1 MKIRN
6 CKTTPAGS
14 AALAFVLAFS
24 VAFSAWTIEIPS
36 PSSSRFQTLLEYVRD
51 LASDEFSGREVGT
64 PGIEMA
70 RDYIAREF
78 ASAGLRPGG
87 DDGSYLQTFELT
99 TGVAI
104 RPATRLQFGDGA
116 EMALHQDWVP
126 LGFSASSR
134 VEAEVVFVGYGITA
148 KDYGYDDYQGIDV
161 KGKTVIVLRYEPP
174 PKDASSPFRKYPDYS
189 VHAALTT
196 KARNA
201 LDHGAAA
208 MILVD
213 LKHTGDAANEL
224 ASTQNS
230 LWRARSS
237 LIAVQ
242 VRHRM
247 IEQWLGRHGVSLR
260 ALQQRIDEQQRPASR
275 SVPNG
280 RITVEVSLEQLRQ
293 RTANVVGILQG
304 SDPVLK
310 DQNIVI
316 GAHYDHLGL
325 GHYGTRDSSTQG
337 QIHHG
342 ADDNASGTA
351 VLLDVARRLTQ
362 TGLRPRRTIIFVA
375 FSGEELGLYGSRYY
389 VNHPIAPLS
398 STRAMLNLDMVGRL
412 QENRVRVFGTR
423 SANELSGIVTSA
435 ARQIGIEISEADGVG
450 RSDHISF
457 YNNKVPA
464 LHFFTGTHADYH
476 RPSDTWEKLNIQGMI
491 KISELVTAVSRELAD
506 TRTPMLFVSLPSFS
520 PGQGSTR
527 VSGLGSYLGSI
538 PDYDEGTSNGVRLA
552 GVAQGSPAAIAGLR
566 EGDVIIKLAERNI
579 QNLEDLTLALSS
591 KKPGEQVEIV
601 VLRTGNPVTLTA
613 TLRPRS
619 S

>member
-1 MKIRN
+1 MKIRP
-6 CKTTPAGS
+6 CKTTPARS
-14 AALAFVLAFS
+14 AALTFVIALS
-24 VAFSAWTIEIPS
+24 VAFSGWTIEIPS
-36 PSSSRFQTLLEYVRD
+36 ATPSRFQTLLEYVRD
-51 LASDEFSGREVGT
+51 LASDQFGGRGVGT
-64 PGIEMA
+64 AGIELA

-87 DDGSYLQTFELT
+87 DNGSYLQAFEVT

-104 RPATRLQFGDGA
+104 KPATRLQFGGGA
-116 EMALHQDWVP
+116 ELASRQDWVP
-126 LGFSASSR
+126 LGFSASNR
-134 VEAEVVFVGYGITA
+134 VETEVAFVGYGITA

-208 MILVD
+208 IILVD
-213 LKHTGDAANEL
+213 FKHTGDERNEL
-224 ASTQNS
+224 TSTQNS

-237 LIAVQ
+237 LMAVQ
-242 VRHRM
+242 VRHRV
-247 IEQWLGRHGVSLR
+247 IEEWLGHHNVSLS
-260 ALQQRIDEQQRPASR
+260 ALQQRIDDQQRPASR
-275 SVPNG
+275 AVPNG
-280 RITVEVSLEQLRQ
+280 RVAVEVSLEQLRQ
-293 RTANVVGILQG
+293 RTANVVGVLQG

-310 DQNIVI
+310 EQNIVI

-325 GHYGTRDSSTQG
+325 GYYGTRDSSTQG

-362 TGLRPRRTIIFVA
+362 TGSRPLRTIIFVA
-375 FSGEELGLYGSRYY
+375 FSGEELGLYGSRHY
-389 VNHPIAPLS
+389 VDHPTAPLS
-398 STRAMLNLDMVGRL
+398 STTAMLNLDMVGRL
-412 QENRVRVFGTR
+412 RENRVRVYGTG
-423 SANELSGIVTSA
+423 SANELSGIVDNA
-435 ARQIGIEISEADGVG
+435 AREIGVEINTADGVG
-450 RSDHISF
+450 RSYHMSF
-457 YNNKVPA
+457 YNNKLPA
-464 LHFFTGTHADYH
+464 LHFFTGTHPDYH
-476 RPSDTWEKLNIQGMI
+476 RPSDTWEKLNIEGMI
-491 KISELVTAVSRELAD
+491 KISALVTAVSRELAD
-506 TRTPMLFVSLPSFS
+506 SRTPMLFVSLPSFS
-520 PGQGSTR
+520 PGQGSTPM
-527 VSGLGSYLGSI
+527 SGLGSYLGSI

-552 GVAQGSPAAIAGLR
+552 GVAQGSPAAMAGLR

-579 QNLEDLTLALSS
+579 QNLEDLTTALSS

-601 VLRTGNPVTLTA
+601 VLRTGNPITVRA